1 MIALKYPLTG
11 GPFGSPVFLSTSE
24 IVPRFSCIASP
35 HQRTNGRVF
44 FRTGQFTPPDSSRR
58 TIRFLAIPPSG
69 RSFLD
74 LRNTVRPFI
83 HPAPPGTTSCHLPV
97 QPRGT
102 TSGRLPIRPLSRPF
116 SPVRHPTPGTPSAHS
131 PPHSRN
137 PVRPR
142 THGSQRIRLHRNP
155 ICPPAPA
162 IRTLP
167 ADPTATPLIHP
178 SPPLRKPQKKR
189 SRNRIGFRDHPIDN
203 GRQSM
208 LCNRIIS
215 TTGSGRTPHPNGSAA
230 SRSDRPKGSRRG
242 SSTFRRSTRH
252 WSS

>member
-24 IVPRFSCIASP
+24 IVPLSPVSP
-35 HQRTNGRVF
+35 HPISVQMAGSF
-44 FRTGQFTPPDSSRR
+44 SGPDSSLRP
-58 TIRFLAIPPSG
+58 IRHAGPSG
-69 RSFLD
+69 SSRSP
-74 LRNTVRPFI
+74 RPAV
-83 HPAPPGTTSCHLPV
+83 HPSTFGTW
-97 QPRGT
+97 
-102 TSGRLPIRPLSRPF
+102 SGRLPIRLLPETLPAIGPPSLAEPLPAVRPSGPSRTIF
-116 SPVRHPTPGTPSAHS
+116 ARS

-155 ICPPAPA
+155 ICPPSPA

-167 ADPTATPLIHP
+167 ADPTATPRIHP
-178 SPPLRKPQKKR
+178 FPPLRKPQKKR

-215 TTGSGRTPHPNGSAA
+215 TTGSGRTLHPNGSAA